1 MNHLTSIC
9 FLVSLTKVELP
20 ICKYYLIGQTI
31 KKPFKVATRVENSLQ
46 LIHSNIYGLINIKVR
61 HGASVGF
68 FKTHKHNENYK
79 FKFFSSLKNP
89 TIYDHLGL
97 KRLTENQIF
106 ILRFNQFSQTISH
119 LNIQLLTIIHKN
131 N

>member
-20 ICKYYLIGQTI
+20 ICEYYLIGQTI
-31 KKPFKVATRVENSLQ
+31 KKPSKIATRVENSLQ
-46 LIHSNIYGLINIKVR
+46 LIHSSIYGLMNIRVR

-68 FKTHKHNENYK
+68 FETHKHNENYK
-79 FKFFSSLKNP
+79 FKFFSSPKNP

-97 KRLTENQIF
+97 RRLTEDQIF
-106 ILRFNQFSQTISH
+106 ILRFNQLSQTTSH
-119 LNIQLLTIIHKN
+119 LNIQLLTIIHMN